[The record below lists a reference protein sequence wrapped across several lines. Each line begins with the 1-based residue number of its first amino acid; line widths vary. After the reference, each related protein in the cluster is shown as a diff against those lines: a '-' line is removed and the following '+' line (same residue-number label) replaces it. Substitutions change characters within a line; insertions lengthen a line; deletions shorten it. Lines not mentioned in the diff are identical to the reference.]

1 MSKSKT
7 PPCNKGCGQ
16 RIWFDWN
23 AKAGDPGRSDFGK
36 LRPLQVSETGEL
48 LNEVHDCPKSTYGK
62 ENTVSSAGGNGSTT
76 NMSVF
81 QQTMNDILG
90 RVEKAQE
97 TLDRLS
103 HVSYATNEAM
113 IERMEKLEKDFNEL
127 VPRFNQLVDTVV
139 AKQGDPLNDDG
150 DASREGNEAEP
161 GQA

>member
-36 LRPLQVSETGEL
+36 LRPLQVSEEGEL
-48 LNEVHDCPKSTYGK
+48 LNEVHDCPNSTYGK
-62 ENTVSSAGGNGSTT
+62 QPNTVSGNASVTSSTT
-76 NMSVF
+76 NASMF

-90 RVEKAQE
+90 KVERMGE
-97 TLDRLS
+97 NLERLS
-103 HVSYATNEAM
+103 HMAYATNESM
-113 IERMEKLEKDFNEL
+113 IERMDKFDVDLNKLKNYIARLDDN
-127 VPRFNQLVDTVV
+127 
-139 AKQGDPLNDDG
+139 PLDDDG
-150 DASREGNEAEP
+150 DSSRESGEAEP